1 MEIKNQTKRLGAIH
15 SPKFV
20 QFQTRVMMS
29 ERIGNCLVF
38 VLPNE
43 KQEQNNKRME
53 ETVNRY
59 FSAAVSFIFTF
70 DTFDKSGN

>member
-1 MEIKNQTKRLGAIH
+1 
-15 SPKFV
+15 
-20 QFQTRVMMS
+20 MS

-53 ETVNRY
+53 EKVNRY